1 MGEYQLIE
9 EFPNSMSGPVC
20 LRVSIAEP
28 ILLCCINE
36 ASFSEI
42 YLNTQNI
49 IPISKMTLK
58 TYIFHLVNNGFV
70 SYNGMRSAYVTE
82 DCGKDLLEVIYT
94 QRKKTRTNFKD
105 LMIEID

>member
-1 MGEYQLIE
+1 MDQQ
-9 EFPNSMSGPVC
+9 FPNNINGPVC
-20 LRVSIAEP
+20 LRVAVAEP

-42 YLNTQNI
+42 YLNIQNI
-49 IPISKMTLK
+49 IPISKMILK
-58 TYIFHLVNNGFV
+58 MYIFHLVNNAFV
-70 SYNGMRSAYVTE
+70 SYNGIRSAYVTE

-94 QRKKTRTNFKD
+94 QRRKTQTNFSD

>member
-1 MGEYQLIE
+1 MNQ
-9 EFPNSMSGPVC
+9 EFPNSINGPVC
-20 LRVSIAEP
+20 LKVAIAEP

-42 YLNTQNI
+42 YLNIQNI
-49 IPISKMTLK
+49 IPIPKMILK
-58 TYIFHLVNNGFV
+58 MYIYHLVNNAFV
-70 SYNGMRSAYVTE
+70 SYSGSTSAYLTE

-94 QRKKTRTNFKD
+94 QRKKTHTNFRD